1 MTHSAAIGA
10 LTRLSMTLT
19 TSSTRARLLTHA
31 STRSPT
37 RTLVAA
43 FAAVPLTRTWPA
55 RHRSVATERVFAR
68 RTAQIQRSTRVSST
82 SGPAARDEHGDAA
95 LGLRLVLGIGRI
107 RGHGALPPHRS
118 LVTVDLSDVDIE
130 GLRAIL
136 DHHRRGIGLEV
147 EVPDRV
153 LRCA

>member
-10 LTRLSMTLT
+10 LTRLSMTFT

-43 FAAVPLTRTWPA
+43 FAAVPFTRTWPA
-55 RHRSVATERVFAR
+55 RQRSVATERVLAR

-82 SGPAARDEHGDAA
+82 SDPAARDEHGDAA
-95 LGLRLVLGIGRI
+95 LDLRLVLGIRRI
-107 RGHGALPPHRS
+107 RGDGTLPPHRA
-118 LVTVDLSDVDIE
+118 LVAVDLTDL
-130 GLRAIL
+130 G
-136 DHHRRGIGLEV
+136 
-147 EVPDRV
+147 
-153 LRCA
+153 